1 MYDTAEIQ
9 DVVVKEEPMDESEM
23 DTEVLGTVH
32 VMPTCYLH
40 LRHIC
45 FSTSEE
51 GEEVVADIG
60 GGTLERSPT
69 TWWITLRVC
78 LRQNSGLQRVWINI

>member
-32 VMPTCYLH
+32 VMPTCH
-40 LRHIC
+40 LRLHRIC

-60 GGTLERSPT
+60 GGNTGAISYDMMDNSESVFETKQWPT
-69 TWWITLRVC
+69 KSLD
-78 LRQNSGLQRVWINI
+78 